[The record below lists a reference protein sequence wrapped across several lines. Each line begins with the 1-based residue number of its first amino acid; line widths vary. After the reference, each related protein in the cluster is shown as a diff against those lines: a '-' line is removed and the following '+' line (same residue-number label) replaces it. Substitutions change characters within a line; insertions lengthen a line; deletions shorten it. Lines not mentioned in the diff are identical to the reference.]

1 MKISGG
7 KIDLQNSNS
16 EIMKR
21 RTFCS
26 SNGKIKMKQKI
37 TAMKCHTSSNKH
49 IIDDF
54 RKKLFLLH
62 KIQSKWKSNFLKYL
76 PPMNT
81 RDGREANNEFL
92 EIQKSW
98 KSSICFTSYRV
109 INKYAYIHCFNWSWR
124 AKCVKM
130 KGTYQLWIWI
140 YQTQWLIQ
148 GFPWA

>member
-26 SNGKIKMKQKI
+26 SNGKIKMNQKI
-37 TAMKCHTSSNKH
+37 TAMKCRTSSNKH
-49 IIDDF
+49 VIDDF
-54 RKKLFLLH
+54 RKKTFLSYTRYS
-62 KIQSKWKSNFLKYL
+62 QSESLIFLKYL

-92 EIQKSW
+92 EIQKS
-98 KSSICFTSYRV
+98 
-109 INKYAYIHCFNWSWR
+109 
-124 AKCVKM
+124 
-130 KGTYQLWIWI
+130 
-140 YQTQWLIQ
+140 
-148 GFPWA
+148 